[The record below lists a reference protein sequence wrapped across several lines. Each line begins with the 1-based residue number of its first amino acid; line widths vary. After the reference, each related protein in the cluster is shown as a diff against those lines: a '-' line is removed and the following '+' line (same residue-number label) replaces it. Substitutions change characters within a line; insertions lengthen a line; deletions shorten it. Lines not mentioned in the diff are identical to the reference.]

1 MDLPKQKYSEED
13 NDWAKDLTGTI
24 IHISQAKSGANGYDC
39 LGCGKEMLA
48 AKGLIK
54 KHYFR
59 HVVKDVDNSKVE
71 CVHASRM
78 YREKLAFFY
87 FMRTK

>member
-1 MDLPKQKYSEED
+1 MNSDLRLNEQD
-13 NDWAKDLTGTI
+13 NDWAKNLKGDY
-24 IHISQAKSGANGYDC
+24 IHISQAQSGAQGYDC

-59 HVVKDVDNSKVE
+59 HVVKDADNSKKE
-71 CVHASRM
+71 CVNI
-78 YREKLAFFY
+78 FI
-87 FMRTK
+87 